1 MLSNILDLIR
11 IKDWLKNIILFFPL
25 IFSGQ
30 LLYIKNHQ
38 NIFIIFFIF
47 CLSASIIYII
57 NDILDFE
64 SDRLHPIK
72 KNSKPIASKR
82 ISLSLAK
89 KLLFCVSLIL
99 IILLFFNQEIFLHV
113 LVYMVINLIYNFYL
127 KKIAVVD
134 IISLAF
140 GYVVRLDA
148 GSHTIEVVSSNILIV
163 TIFSLALYVLS
174 IKRLKELQ
182 FNSLGRSSLKFYSK
196 YLLNAIVIVSAINF
210 LLFYFSYII
219 YKNSSLIISFPFII
233 YILFRYYKLAIK
245 GKRGEFPIDLVI
257 KDKILFFLSLLTLII
272 IIFNFI

>member
-30 LLYIKNHQ
+30 LLFIKNHL

-72 KNSKPIASKR
+72 KKSKPIASER
-82 ISLSLAK
+82 ISLNLAK
-89 KLLFCVSLIL
+89 KILFCISIIL
-99 IILLFFNQEIFLHV
+99 IILLFFNREIFLHV
-113 LVYMVINLIYNFYL
+113 LAYMVINLIYNFYL

-134 IISLAF
+134 IISLGF

-148 GSHTIEVVSSNILIV
+148 GSHAIEVVSSNILIV

-174 IKRLKELQ
+174 IKRLKEFQ
-182 FNSLGRSSLKFYSK
+182 FNSSGRYSLKFYSK
-196 YLLNAIVIVSAINF
+196 NLLHTIIIVSAIS
-210 LLFYFSYII
+210 LSLFYFSYIV

-272 IIFNFI
+272 IILNFI